1 MLQQAWGSPEFSYL
15 ILNRFDLTLVL
26 DFLVELVYRLWIFFF
41 FFFSFKGQVTLNMCL
56 GKTSSSI

>member
-41 FFFSFKGQVTLNMCL
+41 F
-56 GKTSSSI
+56 SSLLRDKSPLTCV